1 MKGCT
6 ALIEPSEFDRS
17 KAKLSCQGRDSC
29 AGIGVIARYEHDL
42 PLPLQGWIRSKL
54 CRRQVIERLYET
66 CSDKCLGH
74 DFRSEETLEWQV
86 LRGGLEVFP
95 NSFAQAHFWT
105 VTGSVKACC
114 CGGECFRGN

>member
-1 MKGCT
+1 M
-6 ALIEPSEFDRS
+6 IE
-17 KAKLSCQGRDSC
+17 G
-29 AGIGVIARYEHDL
+29 
-42 PLPLQGWIRSKL
+42 
-54 CRRQVIERLYET
+54 LYEER
-66 CSDKCLGH
+66 SDKCLGH

-114 CGGECFRGN
+114 CGGE